1 MRTVRLV
8 RRVLEPDGTGP
19 GNGQYALQRALR
31 RRIRSGVDWL
41 AMGGAAQPGDLP
53 WFWCWRDRSAAV
65 HWARMGRPF
74 VQGPNTLLLS
84 SKQPRCDALEAA
96 LLDSPQCRLIFT
108 ESQWYRE
115 LIARNLGP
123 ENRAPVRVWPYPID
137 PQPAGPV
144 DPPRHDLLIYVKNG
158 RFPGLLERLR
168 DRYRRSVVIRYG
180 GYRREELWEVAR
192 RSRCCCYLAD
202 DDRGPLSQAEILLCG
217 CPVVGVPTG
226 APFARPGVSGML
238 VRSLRAEEWCEAV
251 EVCRALGRHQVS
263 AWARR
268 QFDSVRIADS
278 VLAALD
284 QARR

>member
-1 MRTVRLV
+1 MHPVRLI

-31 RRIRSGVDWL
+31 RRIRNGIDWL
-41 AMGGAAQPGDLP
+41 AMGGAPQPGELP
-53 WFWCWRDRSAAV
+53 WFWCRRDQFAAV
-65 HWARMGRPF
+65 HWARRGRPF

-84 SKQPRCDALEAA
+84 SKQPRSDALEAA
-96 LLDSPQCRLIFT
+96 LLDSPQCRIIFT
-108 ESQWYRE
+108 ESQWYRD
-115 LIARNLGP
+115 LIASNLGP
-123 ENRAPVRVWPYPID
+123 ENGAAVSVWPYPID
-137 PQPAGPV
+137 PQPVGPV
-144 DPPRHDLLIYVKNG
+144 DPPDYDLLIYVKNG
-158 RFPGLLERLR
+158 HFPGVVEGLQN
-168 DRYRRSVVIRYG
+168 RYRRSVVIRYG
-180 GYRREELWEVAR
+180 GYRREELWAVAR

-226 APFARPGVSGML
+226 SPFVQAGLSGTL
-238 VRSLRAEEWCEAV
+238 VRSLLVESWREGVEA
-251 EVCRALGRHQVS
+251 CRALDRHQVS

-268 QFDSVRIADS
+268 HFDSVQIADF